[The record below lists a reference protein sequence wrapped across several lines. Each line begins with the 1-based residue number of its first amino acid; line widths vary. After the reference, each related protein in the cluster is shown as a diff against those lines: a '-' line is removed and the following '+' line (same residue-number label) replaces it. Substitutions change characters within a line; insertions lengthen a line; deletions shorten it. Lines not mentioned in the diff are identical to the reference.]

1 MLSSGMC
8 NTNVDGR
15 QKVMFALTAIR
26 GIGRRI
32 SNIVSQQTGNLFHSF
47 CNSLFLRLPFL
58 LGSDKKLD
66 RVRGVQEVRH

>member
-1 MLSSGMC
+1 MC

-32 SNIVSQQTGNLFHSF
+32 SNIV
-47 CNSLFLRLPFL
+47 CAL
-58 LGSDKKLD
+58 LVPGGCIGATSW
-66 RVRGVQEVRH
+66 VNVCATESVE